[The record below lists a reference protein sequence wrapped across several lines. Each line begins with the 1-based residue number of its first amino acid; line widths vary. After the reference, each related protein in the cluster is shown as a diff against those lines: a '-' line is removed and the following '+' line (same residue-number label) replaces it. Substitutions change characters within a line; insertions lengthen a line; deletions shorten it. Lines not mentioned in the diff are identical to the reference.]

1 MKRSVGASVI
11 PATTIE
17 GDSMEI
23 IRVNEPR
30 TILSNLPF
38 KNPSTLVS
46 KKGLSDIP
54 LRDYLRCR
62 CASGISTSENDLYDK
77 FPSRYRRK
85 DCLRLLKS
93 FHQIYSANTTLT
105 LHHGIW
111 ILAPVVEGE

>member
-1 MKRSVGASVI
+1 MKRSVEASVI
-11 PATTIE
+11 PATTIK
-17 GDSMEI
+17 GASMEI
-23 IRVNEPR
+23 IAGEESR

-85 DCLRLLKS
+85 DCLRLLRS
-93 FHQIYSANTTLT
+93 FHQIYSCNTTLK

>member
-1 MKRSVGASVI
+1 MKRSVEASVI

-30 TILSNLPF
+30 ILLSNFEF

-46 KKGLSDIP
+46 KRGLPDIP